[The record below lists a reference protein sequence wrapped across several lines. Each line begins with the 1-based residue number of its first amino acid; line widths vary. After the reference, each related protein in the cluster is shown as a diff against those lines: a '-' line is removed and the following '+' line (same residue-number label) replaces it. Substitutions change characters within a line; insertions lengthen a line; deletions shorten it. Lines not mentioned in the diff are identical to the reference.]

1 MNLANKR
8 NDEGILLTLEQ
19 TCRMANLGATSVRQI
34 AEESRAVR
42 KIGKS
47 YRIKKNVFF
56 DYIEKEYAK

>member
-1 MNLANKR
+1 MNLLERRNK
-8 NDEGILLTLEQ
+8 NGELITLTQACEL
-19 TCRMANLGATSVRQI
+19 TNLGSSTVRKM
-34 AEESRAVR
+34 AEESKAVR